1 MLTLVCHFKLV
12 MPPRWQDFKTRVGFT
27 MTLFNLLIQWDGLS
41 PDVDGF
47 VRLSMGSIQSLNSH
61 QWLVAF
67 CKRINE
73 QIESPAQQI
82 PNTTN
87 HHIAQK

>member
-1 MLTLVCHFKLV
+1 MEV
-12 MPPRWQDFKTRVGFT
+12 P
-27 MTLFNLLIQWDGLS
+27 GLNEILGIS
-41 PDVDGF
+41 LKVLVDGF